1 MRKKKKKRKKEKRK
15 KERKSRKEGI
25 EETAKIREAKYRC
38 SSHSFRASWVF
49 LRVRRGSIVVSR
61 ALVDG
66 WSTTSVPTAND
77 SIYLESQG
85 EFSKPNRQTQILKE
99 SVLFDRGIQK
109 ELVGERDLD
118 TIDRILVDLGT
129 LAIYGGL

>member
-1 MRKKKKKRKKEKRK
+1 MCKKEKEKKRERAGRK
-15 KERKSRKEGI
+15 ESRK
-25 EETAKIREAKYRC
+25 TAKIREAKYRC

-85 EFSKPNRQTQILKE
+85 EFSKANRQTQILKE

>member
-1 MRKKKKKRKKEKRK
+1 MCKKKKKEKKRERAGRKE
-15 KERKSRKEGI
+15 SRK
-25 EETAKIREAKYRC
+25 TAKIREAKYRC

-85 EFSKPNRQTQILKE
+85 EFSKANRQTQILKE